1 MNSSLMYVCDVSAAF
16 CMYASDFD
24 MILSYLKAHNF
35 KVLIFFCFV
44 IGVQLIFCQG
54 GLRTAW
60 ELEYS
65 R

>member
-1 MNSSLMYVCDVSAAF
+1 MYVCDVSAAF
-16 CMYASDFD
+16 CMHSDFD

-44 IGVQLIFCQG
+44 IGVQLNFCQG
-54 GLRTAW
+54 RLRTAR

-65 R
+65 RQEHVLN

>member
-1 MNSSLMYVCDVSAAF
+1 MYVMSVQNFS
-16 CMYASDFD
+16 CMHSDFD

-44 IGVQLIFCQG
+44 IGVQLNFCQG
-54 GLRTAW
+54 RLRTAW

>member
-1 MNSSLMYVCDVSAAF
+1 MYVMSVQHF
-16 CMYASDFD
+16 GCMHSDFD